1 MNPYEV
7 MGLGHDADVV
17 DIQSAYRNR
26 AKVLHPDKPNGSEE
40 LFRELQQAYDILSNP
55 RRRERYD
62 QTGSIN
68 DSKAT
73 PDRVRKFIKLTMNA
87 VIKARTNSGQ
97 TDDPTAENICAKI
110 MGSMRN
116 ARRQLDNRIIGVQKE
131 LKRCEELTAR
141 FELNQGDQEDIVR
154 IILEEEKKLVICELE
169 ECEDAKAINIEALA
183 IFGKYSYKVG
193 PGKEGQFNPGPTTQ
207 RTGFGMTNEEIR
219 QLVLRRGLT
228 NRTRSRNDLDV

>member
-1 MNPYEV
+1 MNPYDI
-7 MGLGHDADVV
+7 MGLRRDADVV

-26 AKVLHPDKPNGSEE
+26 AKIVHPDKPNGSET
-40 LFRELQQAYDILSNP
+40 LFQELQEAYDILSNP

-87 VIKARTNSGQ
+87 VVKARTNSGH

-116 ARRQLDNRIIGVQKE
+116 ARRQLDTRIISVQKE
-131 LKRCEELTAR
+131 LKRCEELIDR
-141 FELNQGDQEDIVR
+141 FELNQEDQEDIVR
-154 IILEEEKKLVICELE
+154 IILEEEKKLVMIELE
-169 ECEDAKAINIEALA
+169 ECEDAKAINVEALA
-183 IFGKYSYKVG
+183 IFSKYSYKVG
-193 PGKEGQFNPGPTTQ
+193 SGKEGQFNPEPTIQ
-207 RTGFGMTNEEIR
+207 RTGFGMTNEEYR
-219 QLVLRRGLT
+219 QFILRG
-228 NRTRSRNDLDV
+228 RT